1 MHPDLF
7 KEFTD
12 EPVHLHVEGAFRDIS
27 IQSLPTLAA
36 LHFSPNCTST
46 TKMARAS
53 HPRREEHGYVGVN
66 SSEAAKDWDLDV
78 DYFSRLIKDQ
88 RSRVDGRGKVG
99 FTLEQPVTERAR
111 KHHHII
117 TLELPCEN
125 GGCGAKRYTVD
136 ICQVGAPQKKST
148 DFWVGGLDAL
158 VDMLRVKVDGQW
170 KDRYLCPGT
179 SAWHVH
185 VPVQA
190 THAQPGIKTASSV
203 RFWPGLV
210 SLLSNGISAGIT
222 ANMQQASLD

>member
-1 MHPDLF
+1 MHF
-7 KEFTD
+7 
-12 EPVHLHVEGAFRDIS
+12 HVEGAFRDIS

-36 LHFSPNCTST
+36 IHFSPNCTST

-53 HPRREEHGYVGVN
+53 HPRREQHGYVGVN
-66 SSEAAKDWDLDV
+66 SSEAAKEWDLDV
-78 DYFSRLIKDQ
+78 KYLERVILDQ
-88 RSRVDGRGKVG
+88 RERGHQIG
-99 FTLEQPVTERAR
+99 FTLEQPSTPVAR
-111 KHHHII
+111 EHQHIKS
-117 TLELPCEN
+117 LEVPSAN
-125 GGCGAKRYTVD
+125 GGCGAKRCTVD
-136 ICQVGAPQKKST
+136 ICQLGAPQKKST

-158 VDMLRVKVDGQW
+158 VDMLRIKVDGQW

-210 SLLSNGISAGIT
+210 WMLASGINAGIT
-222 ANMQQASLD
+222 ANMHQASLD